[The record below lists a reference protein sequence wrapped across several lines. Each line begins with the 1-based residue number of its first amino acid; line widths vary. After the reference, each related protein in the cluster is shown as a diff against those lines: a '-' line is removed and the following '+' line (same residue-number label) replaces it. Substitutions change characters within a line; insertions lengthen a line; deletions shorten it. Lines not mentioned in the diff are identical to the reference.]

1 MVQIPTRRKAPKL
14 LPNIKKIPPM
24 PFSAIAAAAKRF
36 TCGKTSIKLNNNE
49 KIKNIKHVV
58 DKMSAQSEEYLK
70 LFNCFGV
77 QHTPQPLFTYIMFVI
92 RMCWM
97 DIL

>member
-36 TCGKTSIKLNNNE
+36 TCGKTSIKLNNN
-49 KIKNIKHVV
+49 KN
-58 DKMSAQSEEYLK
+58 
-70 LFNCFGV
+70 
-77 QHTPQPLFTYIMFVI
+77 
-92 RMCWM
+92 
-97 DIL
+97 